1 MKSNQPKTTTFL
13 KPGWVAAGILLLQLA
28 GSPAAIPPAEKILP
42 DDTLVLFSVP
52 DFAKVRE
59 IYKNSSQSRFW
70 NDPAMKPFK
79 DKFMSHWNDEF
90 VKPLE
95 RDLNIRFDDYTSLLQ
110 GQLTLALIQNGWQ
123 GSDDDSLGVLVLV
136 DAKDKSSQ
144 LKTNLADLRRKCADS
159 GKSIKTEKIRDIEF
173 SVLTVSSNDIPKTLR
188 SFFPDSSSGDAPDA
202 DAPKKESKS
211 KIIIGQFESL
221 LIISSSMKTAEK
233 AVARLAG
240 GSIPA
245 LGEQSIYQANHQAL
259 FRDALA
265 YGWANTKTFIDILS
279 RKAEKKDSEPDS
291 MGMKPEK
298 ILAATGLSGLK
309 SIALTAQHSSDGD
322 LFQVFLGVPESGRQG
337 IFKIL
342 AGEPKPASPPAFVPA
357 DAVKFQRWRIDGQKT
372 WATLEKTL
380 NEISQQFAG
389 MLTMMLTTLNTAAR
403 EKDPGFDV
411 RKNLIGNLGDDL
423 ITYEKAPHP
432 GTLQDLKSPPSLFL
446 LGSPNA
452 DQLASALKTV
462 MVFLNQQGGSP
473 TEREF
478 LGRKIYSVQLPNLP
492 FGIGDGARP
501 ATPRNLNYAASGGY
515 VAMST
520 DVPMLEEYLRSSESQ
535 GKALRETP
543 GLVEATQ
550 KVAGPGTSL
559 FGYENLSETMR
570 ATFETLKKDPGA
582 FTNASGFSALPGV
595 PAMPGQKSFR
605 EWLDFSLLPS
615 FDRVAKY
622 FSFSVYSGG
631 ANVDG
636 LAFKM
641 FVPVPAQAKAK

>member
-1 MKSNQPKTTTFL
+1 
-13 KPGWVAAGILLLQLA
+13 
-28 GSPAAIPPAEKILP
+28 
-42 DDTLVLFSVP
+42 
-52 DFAKVRE
+52 
-59 IYKNSSQSRFW
+59 
-70 NDPAMKPFK
+70 
-79 DKFMSHWNDEF
+79 
-90 VKPLE
+90 
-95 RDLNIRFDDYTSLLQ
+95 
-110 GQLTLALIQNGWQ
+110 
-123 GSDDDSLGVLVLV
+123 
-136 DAKDKSSQ
+136 
-144 LKTNLADLRRKCADS
+144 
-159 GKSIKTEKIRDIEF
+159 
-173 SVLTVSSNDIPKTLR
+173 
-188 SFFPDSSSGDAPDA
+188 
-202 DAPKKESKS
+202 
-211 KIIIGQFESL
+211 
-221 LIISSSMKTAEK
+221 
-233 AVARLAG
+233 
-240 GSIPA
+240 
-245 LGEQSIYQANHQAL
+245 
-259 FRDALA
+259 
-265 YGWANTKTFIDILS
+265 
-279 RKAEKKDSEPDS
+279 
-291 MGMKPEK
+291 
-298 ILAATGLSGLK
+298 
-309 SIALTAQHSSDGD
+309 
-322 LFQVFLGVPESGRQG
+322 
-337 IFKIL
+337 
-342 AGEPKPASPPAFVPA
+342 
-357 DAVKFQRWRIDGQKT
+357 
-372 WATLEKTL
+372 
-380 NEISQQFAG
+380 
-389 MLTMMLTTLNTAAR
+389 MLTTLNTAAR

-492 FGIGDGARP
+492 FGMGDGARP

-605 EWLDFSLLPS
+605 EWLDFSLLPP